1 MKLNIKTMTMMA
13 MVAALYAAITVA
25 QAAIGFGPIQFRVAE
40 SLNLLAFFNPIF
52 APAVLLGVFIANF
65 FSPYGLVDIIVGT
78 GASLIALLLILTTKK
93 LTNNL
98 FIASLWPT
106 IVNALLIPLVFLIY
120 AGDGIT
126 AAAFVPFMASVAV
139 GQFVVV
145 TVFGY
150 TLCRYLMKKHPDF
163 IEMLKSVNQ

>member
-1 MKLNIKTMTMMA
+1 MKLSVKTMTIMA
-13 MVAALYAAITVA
+13 MVAAIYAVITVA

-52 APAVLLGVFIANF
+52 APAVLLGVFLANF

-78 GASLIALLLILTTKK
+78 GASAIALFLILATKR
-93 LTNNL
+93 LMNNL

-106 IVNALLIPLVFLIY
+106 VINALLIPLVFLIY
-120 AGDGIT
+120 GGEGIT
-126 AAAFVPFMASVAV
+126 MAAFLPFAASVAI

-145 TVFGY
+145 TVLGY
-150 TLCRYLMKKHPDF
+150 SLCRYLMAKHPNF
-163 IEMLKSVNQ
+163 IEILSRLR